1 MKKKPI
7 SRESYIHRN
16 KNNITIG
23 IKGKP
28 KQVFSLKLLNN
39 QITQIQTQAQE
50 LYQKY
55 KHNTKFPLKL
65 GSTGEPVPFISGAY
79 SNILTVNEGFQAV
92 LNPEEFAAELKELGK
107 ISQSYALFEKKY
119 YREVNKYYGTRYGLE
134 KTKELLKKRG
144 FKVLRSEVRWGYK
157 NKNVISDAVR
167 LQDWIIKNI
176 DGASAWQITNI
187 TNVDELNLIIQRWEI
202 TGDIPQKLKVVPGES
217 NDWYTKGCK
226 ERPKHRMGE

>member
-28 KQVFSLKLLNN
+28 KQVFSLGLLNN

-55 KHNTKFPLKL
+55 KSNAKFPLKL

-79 SNILTVNEGFQAV
+79 SDILTVNEGFQAV
-92 LNPEEFAAELKELGK
+92 LNPAEFAAELKELGK

-157 NKNVISDAVR
+157 NKNVISDPTR

-176 DGASAWQITNI
+176 KGASAWKITNI
-187 TNVDELNLIIQRWEI
+187 TNIDELNLIVQRWEI
-202 TGDIPQKLKVVPGES
+202 TGDIPQKLKVMPGES
-217 NDWYTKGCK
+217 NDWYTEGK
-226 ERPKHRMGE
+226 EKPKRRRGE